1 MNRKKGP
8 IKRELERM
16 DFRVSIFGSA
26 RIKRGSRD
34 YKQVQTL
41 GRLLGEKGIDIV
53 TGGGPG
59 LMQAASSGHKSGNKD
74 KKAHSIGLAIKLPK
88 EQKLNR
94 SLDIVKEFQTFSS
107 RLDNFMLLSNV
118 VIVAPGGVGTLLE
131 FFYTW
136 QLVQTRKICNI
147 PIILLGD
154 EWNGLIRWLEK
165 GLLEKKYINKKDMQ
179 LLFVAKDCREA
190 LKMVLKAHEEY
201 KAGNKKFC
209 LNYDKYKL
217 Y

>member
-1 MNRKKGP
+1 MVKRKRP
-8 IKRELERM
+8 IKRELEKK

-26 RIKRGSRD
+26 RIKKGSRD
-34 YKQVQTL
+34 YKLVHTL
-41 GRLLGEKGIDIV
+41 GRLLGEMGIDIV

-88 EQKLNR
+88 EQKQNK
-94 SLDIVKEFQTFSS
+94 SLDIVREFQTFSN

-131 FFYTW
+131 LFYTW
-136 QLVQTRKICNI
+136 QLVQTKKICNI
-147 PIILLGD
+147 PIILLGN
-154 EWNGLIRWLEK
+154 EWYGLIRWLEK
-165 GLLEKKYINKKDMQ
+165 FPLKNKYIDKHDMR
-179 LLFVAKDCREA
+179 LLFVAKDCPDA
-190 LKMVLKAHEEY
+190 LKMVQMAYKEY
-201 KAGNKKFC
+201 KSGNKKFC
-209 LNYDKYKL
+209 LNYTKYKL